1 MNWAKSK
8 TILIIAL
15 LITNI
20 FLLINYTSANYKKPE
35 TTQLERSVV
44 EFLRE
49 NNVFIYAAIPSD
61 TYNLPVLEVEVEK
74 FDKEVVDRIIAEYD
88 QAFPQEVSREALL
101 LYAET
106 FMIENDL
113 IEKSAVLD
121 KLTSLNNNYVL
132 EYRNK
137 DISSDIYIEESYLVC
152 TISKNRITNIEKR
165 WIKAKEYGQTK
176 KNTISATKALLKF
189 MSEDETNRAI
199 SVTNIEMVYWVDSS
213 FVNTENTTLDTAFP
227 AWKITYNNEK
237 EKYILAYEE

>member
-20 FLLINYTSANYKKPE
+20 FLLVNYTSANYKNPE

-88 QAFPQEVSREALL
+88 KAFPQEVSREALL
-101 LYAET
+101 LFAET
-106 FMIENDL
+106 
-113 IEKSAVLD
+113 S
-121 KLTSLNNNYVL
+121 
-132 EYRNK
+132 
-137 DISSDIYIEESYLVC
+137 
-152 TISKNRITNIEKR
+152 RIQCC
-165 WIKAKEYGQTK
+165 WI
-176 KNTISATKALLKF
+176 
-189 MSEDETNRAI
+189 
-199 SVTNIEMVYWVDSS
+199 
-213 FVNTENTTLDTAFP
+213 
-227 AWKITYNNEK
+227 
-237 EKYILAYEE
+237 